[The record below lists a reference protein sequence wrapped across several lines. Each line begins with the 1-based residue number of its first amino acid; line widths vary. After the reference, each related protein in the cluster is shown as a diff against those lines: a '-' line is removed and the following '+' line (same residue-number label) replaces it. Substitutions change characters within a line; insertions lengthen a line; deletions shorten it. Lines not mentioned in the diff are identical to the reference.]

1 VCGYRGRKEGSSMI
15 PDTDFPWQPYTRNGS
30 AIHSL
35 RAFCVCQRAHMKR
48 VTLDADMRKHVRAA
62 LYFEVKAA

>member
-1 VCGYRGRKEGSSMI
+1 VCGYQGRKERGSSMI
-15 PDTDFPWQPYTRNGS
+15 DYDMPWQPYTRNGS
-30 AIHSL
+30 AVHSL

-48 VTLDADMRKHVRAA
+48 VTLDADMRKHVRAT